1 MQNSAFTTKKDIATE
16 DPVSYSWLIWA
27 LSFGVWTFVALSATA
42 TMYQLYRLSGMPMK
56 LGSTLALEFSQVL
69 TYAPLTPFVFGF
81 ATRYPIER
89 RNWIRRSL
97 LYLGAGILFALA
109 HVILRGAIYGVWDSQ
124 THQRISIIWDA
135 QVHHVHI
142 RWHEFNE
149 LFIVNLVDD
158 ITGTFL
164 PIVMIGHA
172 ISYYRRFRER
182 ELRSSQLES
191 QLANAHLHA
200 LKSKLQPHFLFN
212 TLHSISALMHNDV
225 KAADMM
231 MSRLGDLLRM
241 SLENDSAQET
251 TLRRELEFVN
261 AYLQIE
267 VIRFGDRLVTSLEV
281 PDDML
286 DAEVPQLLLQPLVEN
301 AIKHGIS
308 KSSAKGKIQISTR
321 QSNSHLELC
330 ISNSGPPLPDTSPLG
345 WRKGFGLRATKERLE
360 TLYGADHVLE
370 MKEKLEGGADVFVR
384 IPFRVY
390 TRPIS
395 YELSLETPTFTE
407 R

>member
-1 MQNSAFTTKKDIATE
+1 MQNRVAAREKDIAADT
-16 DPVSYSWLIWA
+16 PVSSSWLIWA

-56 LGSTLALEFSQVL
+56 LGSTFALEFSQVL

-89 RNWIRRSL
+89 HNWVRRSV
-97 LYLGAGILFALA
+97 LYLGVGILFALA
-109 HVILRGAIYGVWDSQ
+109 HVILRGIIYGVWDSQ

-135 QVHHVHI
+135 QVHHIHI

-164 PIVMIGHA
+164 PIVMIAHA

-191 QLANAHLHA
+191 QLANAHLQA

-225 KAADMM
+225 QAADTMM
-231 MSRLGDLLRM
+231 TRLGDLLRM
-241 SLENDSAQET
+241 SLESDGAQET
-251 TLRRELEFVN
+251 SVRRELEFVN
-261 AYLQIE
+261 AYLE
-267 VIRFGDRLVTSLEV
+267 VEAVRFGDRLVASFDV
-281 PDDML
+281 PADIL
-286 DAEVPQLLLQPLVEN
+286 DAEIPQLLLQPLVEN

-308 KSSAKGKIQISTR
+308 KSSASGKIQISTTH
-321 QSNSHLELC
+321 SNSHLELR
-330 ISNSGPPLPDTSPLG
+330 ISNSGPPILDTARLGSPG
-345 WRKGFGLRATKERLE
+345 GFGLRATKERLE
-360 TLYGADHVLE
+360 TLYGADHTLE
-370 MKEKLEGGADVFVR
+370 IKQKPEGGADVFVR
-384 IPFRVY
+384 IPFRIY

-395 YELSLETPTFTE
+395 YELSLETA
-407 R
+407 